1 MTGLVETV
9 TEDGLSLDVIKELM
23 PRRTSRES
31 LESMQRTIN
40 GIISE
45 SEPEFRLNFRDN
57 LIGYSNV
64 MKEGKYK
71 ITDYLNAVK
80 FASHR
85 LAGHT
90 FKDCYIKTFPERY
103 ARLKEDGVDDFSSY
117 VSAYTKNKMVVSILE
132 QAMIPVSLLNADI
145 YQKAI
150 NVQAAIMMDEDV
162 SPMVRTKAADSLLN
176 HLKPA
181 EETKMTLDISATAAA
196 SDALSEL
203 RQLTETLAKQQRGMI
218 IEGKASVH
226 DISDAVL
233 VTSSLE
239 DDDD

>member
-1 MTGLVETV
+1 MSELIQIDDAGV
-9 TEDGLSLDVIKELM
+9 SLDVIMELM
-23 PRRTSRES
+23 PRRTSKES
-31 LESMQRTIN
+31 AVRMQTTIN
-40 GIISE
+40 QIIGE

-57 LIGYSNV
+57 LIGYTNV

-71 ITDYLNAVK
+71 LPDYINAVK

-103 ARLKEDGVDDFSSY
+103 ERLMEDGVEDFSSY
-117 VSAYTKNKMVVSILE
+117 VSAYTKNKLVVAILE

-150 NVQAAIMMDEDV
+150 NIQASIMMDDNV
-162 SPMVRTKAADSLLN
+162 SAMVRTKAADSLLN

-181 EETKMTLDISATAAA
+181 EESKITLDISASVAAA
-196 SDALSEL
+196 DALSEL
-203 RQLTETLAKQQRGMI
+203 RELTDTLAKQQRKMI
-218 IEGKASVH
+218 IEGTATV
-226 DISDAVL
+226 SDVSEAVI
-233 VTSSLE
+233 VE
-239 DDDD
+239 ANYGDDD